1 MLKSLRGRLVLSH
14 IFPLLIVVPLMY
26 LGISFV
32 FETRFLIPRLAS
44 DLISDARLLTDVA
57 RRDYLAYG
65 DDRSLQL
72 YLLRLQPNPQVRLV
86 YLKPDGTV
94 AYSND
99 PSYLTHEGEQI
110 NVPGLEKALNG
121 EEVILTS
128 YSFLPGQPYSINVLL
143 PVTISQDQV
152 IGVLWMTYYE
162 SSITHLFQQT
172 RTLSIAIAGGGLLI
186 GALLGLVLALSIGRP
201 VRQATAA
208 IRGLAR
214 GEQSEVL
221 VEQGP
226 EEIRSLVRE
235 VNVLVTR
242 LHSLEQSRRQLLANL
257 VHELGRPLGA
267 LRSAIQALN
276 RGAAADPQLFHD
288 LTTGMDEEAARLQGI
303 LNELAHL
310 HDQVLGSLELKREPA
325 ELSDWLVRMLIP
337 WQEAAYEKRLDWQAE
352 IPPDL
357 PKVSIDQVRFAQVIG
372 NLASN
377 AVKYT
382 PTGGKVL
389 VSAGAEDGQ
398 VWIRFRDSGPG
409 IPEDEQKK
417 LFQPFYQ
424 GTYGQR
430 IKQGM
435 GLGLSIAQDLAI
447 AHGGRI
453 TLKSS
458 PGIGSTFT
466 VWIPSLEPSSSKEP
480 LSEE

>member
-1 MLKSLRGRLVLSH
+1 MLRSLRGRLVLSH

-99 PSYLTHEGEQI
+99 PSYLTHAGEQI
-110 NVPGLEKALNG
+110 TVPGLEKALNG

-162 SSITHLFQQT
+162 LSITQLFQQT

-186 GALLGLVLALSIGRP
+186 GALLGLILALSIGRP

-267 LRSAIQALN
+267 LRSAI
-276 RGAAADPQLFHD
+276 
-288 LTTGMDEEAARLQGI
+288 
-303 LNELAHL
+303 
-310 HDQVLGSLELKREPA
+310 
-325 ELSDWLVRMLIP
+325 
-337 WQEAAYEKRLDWQAE
+337 
-352 IPPDL
+352 
-357 PKVSIDQVRFAQVIG
+357 
-372 NLASN
+372 
-377 AVKYT
+377 
-382 PTGGKVL
+382 
-389 VSAGAEDGQ
+389 
-398 VWIRFRDSGPG
+398 
-409 IPEDEQKK
+409 
-417 LFQPFYQ
+417 
-424 GTYGQR
+424 
-430 IKQGM
+430 
-435 GLGLSIAQDLAI
+435 
-447 AHGGRI
+447 
-453 TLKSS
+453 
-458 PGIGSTFT
+458 
-466 VWIPSLEPSSSKEP
+466 
-480 LSEE
+480 